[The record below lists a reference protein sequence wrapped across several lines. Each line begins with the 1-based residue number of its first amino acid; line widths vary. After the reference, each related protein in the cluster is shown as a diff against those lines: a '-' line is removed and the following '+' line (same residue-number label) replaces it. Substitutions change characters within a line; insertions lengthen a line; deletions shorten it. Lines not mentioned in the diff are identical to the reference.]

1 MSEVNFNSRAFTYVD
16 SALVQKSASEV
27 LLNLLSIKPGEDVLD
42 IGCGPGH
49 ITKKIAHIT
58 EGTVM
63 GIDISQGMIEQAV
76 SSNQEFTN
84 LTYSVMD
91 AENFELPVNFDVIV
105 CNSAFQW
112 FQKPE
117 QSLTCCFNTLK
128 QGGRIGVQAPAT
140 SLYCPNFVA
149 AIEKISLHPSTR
161 EIFKYFKSPWLFF
174 ESKEEY
180 EQLFRSCGFDI
191 MYSELRDESNLF
203 SVEQA
208 YKIYQS
214 GAENGY
220 LNQSFYTVTLTDD
233 YINSF
238 RELVKEALKEQSDD
252 SGMIDLKFKRIYI
265 IAKKQGVLK
274 SREC

>member
-1 MSEVNFNSRAFTYVD
+1 MMSEVNFNSRAFTYAD

-27 LLNLLSIKPGEDVLD
+27 LLNLLSIQPGEDVLD

-49 ITKKIAHIT
+49 ITKRIAHIT

-63 GIDISQGMIEQAV
+63 GIDISQGMIEQAAR
-76 SSNQEFTN
+76 SNQGLPN
-84 LTYSVMD
+84 LRYSVTD
-91 AENFELPVNFDVIV
+91 AENLELPINFDVIV
-105 CNSAFQW
+105 SNSSFQW
-112 FQKPE
+112 FQKPDKV
-117 QSLTCCFNTLK
+117 LMRCFNVLK

-140 SLYCPNFVA
+140 QLYCPNFVA
-149 AIEKISLHPSTR
+149 AIEKIRKHPFTR

-238 RELVKEALKEQSDD
+238 RELVKETLKEQSDD
-252 SGMIDLKFKRIYI
+252 SDMIDLKFERIYI
-265 IAKKQGVLK
+265 IAKKQ
-274 SREC
+274 